1 MNTRFNDDN
10 DSPEPGSR
18 LRLELIVG
26 SAWLAVGLFVVPA
39 VIYWVGTATLGP
51 YGENAGLS
59 TFYGAFFADLASGA
73 PRAWLLALGP
83 LVLMSLIRLLY
94 IGVGTRTSATK
105 NRDDE
110 DDEPPR
116 QPKPKPVVA
125 KRARVEPRVG

>member
-10 DSPEPGSR
+10 DSPDSGSR
-18 LRLELIVG
+18 LRLEMIVG
-26 SAWLAVGLFVVPA
+26 SAWLAFGLFVVPA

-83 LVLMSLIRLLY
+83 LLLMSLIRLLY
-94 IGVGTRTSATK
+94 IGVGTRATATK
-105 NRDDE
+105 TDD
-110 DDEPPR
+110 DDEPA
-116 QPKPKPVVA
+116 QKPKPKPVA
-125 KRARVEPRVG
+125 KRTRVEPRVG

>member
-10 DSPEPGSR
+10 DSPDAGSR

-39 VIYWVGTATLGP
+39 VVYWVGNASLGP

-73 PRAWLLALGP
+73 PRAWVLALGP
-83 LVLMSLIRLLY
+83 LLLISLVRLLY
-94 IGVGTRTSATK
+94 IGVGTRTPAPEKS
-105 NRDDE
+105 DD

-116 QPKPKPVVA
+116 KPQPKPAV
-125 KRARVEPRVG
+125 KRTRVEPRVG

>member
-10 DSPEPGSR
+10 DSPDSGSR
-18 LRLELIVG
+18 LRLEMIVG
-26 SAWLAVGLFVVPA
+26 SAWLAFGLFVVPA

-83 LVLMSLIRLLY
+83 LLLMSLIRLLY
-94 IGVGTRTSATK
+94 IGVGTRATATK
-105 NRDDE
+105 TDD
-110 DDEPPR
+110 DDEPA
-116 QPKPKPVVA
+116 QKPKPKPVA
-125 KRARVEPRVG
+125 KSTRVVPRVP